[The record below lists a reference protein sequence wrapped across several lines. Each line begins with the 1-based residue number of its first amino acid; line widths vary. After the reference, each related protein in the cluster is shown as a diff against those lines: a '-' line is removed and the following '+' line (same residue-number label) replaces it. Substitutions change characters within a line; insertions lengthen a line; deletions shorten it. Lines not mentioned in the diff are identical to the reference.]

1 MSATVD
7 SLPVAWL
14 RRIGAMTL
22 FLGQVLARIIPAF
35 GKPGLIV
42 KQIYNAGA
50 RSLVIIML
58 SGLFVGMVL
67 GLLGFDTLQRFGS
80 EDSLGVLAAL
90 GMLKVLGPVLTALL
104 FAGRAGTSL
113 TSEIGLMKSTDQLTA
128 MQMMAVDPL
137 RYVVAPRFLGG
148 IIAMPLLAATFSV
161 IGLYGAQLIGV
172 QQMGVDVGAFWS
184 QTQNAVDLRD
194 VTEGV
199 VKSLVFGV
207 ACSLIA
213 VYEGYNCEPTPEG
226 VGLATTRTVVTSSV
240 HGAAVELSAD
250 RRVPNKELIGMTT
263 MKNSRSLEIGTGL
276 FVLLGF
282 AALAFLTTQLP
293 GTSLKFGG
301 GDGGYTRHG
310 EVRQHRRP
318 QAGLAGHHGGRA
330 RRTRRVDPLRPQGL
344 QGGGRAAYRKSIHG
358 DPRRQRRQHPDRGSA
373 RRQVRRHR
381 SRRLGNLP
389 QAGRSNRV
397 HAVGHRARESGQQ
410 VLRQHGEQ
418 GTGRA
423 EGRRAGAHRS
433 RNDAVDAAN
442 RSGWVHRMLC

>member
-1 MSATVD
+1 VSAD
-7 SLPVAWL
+7 SAPVAAL
-14 RRIGAMTL
+14 RTIGAMTI
-22 FLGQVLARIIPAF
+22 FLGQVLARAIPAF

-161 IGLYGAQLIGV
+161 VGLFGAQLIGV

-194 VTEGV
+194 VTEGI

-213 VYEGYNCEPTPEG
+213 VYEGYQTEPTPEG

-240 HGAAVELSAD
+240 
-250 RRVPNKELIGMTT
+250 M
-263 MKNSRSLEIGTGL
+263 
-276 FVLLGF
+276 VLLLNYLLT
-282 AALAFLTTQLP
+282 AAFLT
-293 GTSLKFGG
+293 
-301 GDGGYTRHG
+301 
-310 EVRQHRRP
+310 
-318 QAGLAGHHGGRA
+318 
-330 RRTRRVDPLRPQGL
+330 
-344 QGGGRAAYRKSIHG
+344 KS
-358 DPRRQRRQHPDRGSA
+358 
-373 RRQVRRHR
+373 
-381 SRRLGNLP
+381 
-389 QAGRSNRV
+389 
-397 HAVGHRARESGQQ
+397 
-410 VLRQHGEQ
+410 
-418 GTGRA
+418 
-423 EGRRAGAHRS
+423 
-433 RNDAVDAAN
+433 
-442 RSGWVHRMLC
+442 